1 MSVITVLY
9 FASVKEKVGF
19 GQEQVS
25 PPAGIS
31 TVNALM
37 DWLAT
42 RSEGHAKAFASRAMI
57 KTAVDQ
63 IHVPP
68 SAPLGSATEVAF
80 FPPVTGG

>member
-9 FASVKEKVGF
+9 FASVKEKVGV

-31 TVNALM
+31 TVNDLM

-42 RSEGHAKAFASRAMI
+42 RSDGHAKAFASRAMI

-63 IHVPP
+63 THVPP
-68 SAPLGSATEVAF
+68 SSPLGNATEVAF